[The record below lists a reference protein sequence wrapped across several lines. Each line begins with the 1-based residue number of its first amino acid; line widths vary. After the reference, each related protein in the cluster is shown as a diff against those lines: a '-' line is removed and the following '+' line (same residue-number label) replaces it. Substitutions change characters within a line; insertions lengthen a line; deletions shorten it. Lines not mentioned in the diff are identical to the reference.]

1 MQENDVTSGGLAH
14 SWGQHTV
21 TGERERKA
29 VFQKKEK
36 FTQLLIKASAG
47 CASAT

>member
-1 MQENDVTSGGLAH
+1 MQKNDATSGGSAR
-14 SWGQHTV
+14 SWGRHTD

-36 FTQLLIKASAG
+36 FTQLIKASAG
-47 CASAT
+47 CASTT